1 MLLILKQLIRYL
13 LLSVVLLGNIM
24 AFSQAQPTQPQ
35 TKDDIINKV
44 LNEQEIT
51 KIKETASNQN
61 LKWAIGIQQFG
72 IEVLTNILRPLIILV
87 GLIVA
92 IIWFYGLMS
101 SEKAEDITKSLN
113 YIIRGS
119 IGVVVLFFAPF
130 FVNQLVGETGQIWI
144 IEQLKNILLGG
155 SAVTLGNA
163 LYTVISPLLRL
174 AFYII
179 WGVLFI
185 MLLVNAIQLLFNPN
199 DDITTKA
206 RVMFTWNAIWIVII
220 VLSKTIVERIY
231 GQEGKTIIE
240 NPDLSWLGAIISR
253 GIGFLAFI
261 MLGMMIYIGFS
272 LITRPLD
279 QDNFARLKR
288 SIIYLAIGL
297 LLMWWAYL
305 VARFLIIQ

>member
-1 MLLILKQLIRYL
+1 MLSIL
-13 LLSVVLLGNIM
+13 VMGNILT
-24 AFSQAQPTQPQ
+24 FSWAQTTTPT
-35 TKDDIINKV
+35 TKNDVINNV
-44 LNEQEIT
+44 LNESGISH
-51 KIKETASNQN
+51 IKQTAGNQN
-61 LKWAIGIQQFG
+61 LKWAAGVQQFG

-92 IIWFYGLMS
+92 IIGFYGLMS

-119 IGVVVLFFAPF
+119 IGIVVLFFAPF
-130 FVNQLVGETGQIWI
+130 FVNQLVGETGQMGIVT
-144 IEQLKNILLGG
+144 QLKNIIMGG

-179 WGVLFI
+179 GGVLFI

-199 DDITTKA
+199 DDVTTKA

-231 GQEGKTIIE
+231 GQEGKAIIE
-240 NPDLSWLGAIISR
+240 NPDLAWLGSVISR

-261 MLGMMIYIGFS
+261 MLGIMIYIGFN

-279 QDNFARLKR
+279 QENFARLKR
-288 SIIYLAIGL
+288 SIIYLAMGL